1 MKDRVLKDIGATG
14 QLTDWSQI
22 NWRSANKR
30 VRNLRRRIFRATQCG
45 QWNKVRSL
53 MKLML
58 RSFSNLLLAVRKVT
72 QVNQG
77 KKTAGIDG
85 QKVLTPKERVKFVH
99 EIMGKTS
106 VNADPTR
113 RVYIPKANGKRRP
126 LGIPTVKDRTAQAV
140 VKNALEPSWE
150 ARFEANSYGFRLG
163 RSTQDA
169 IDQVFL
175 RLNGSRE
182 DTYVLDA
189 DIKGAFDNISHEYLT
204 KAIGDIPGKDLIT
217 EWLKAG
223 YVEMGK
229 IYPTD
234 SGTPQGGIISPL
246 LANIALDGLE
256 EYLSQFKKKVPYWS
270 NERNKTRYHTRPRYG
285 FVRYADDFIIT
296 APTKED
302 LISIK
307 PIIEHWL
314 ALRGL
319 QLNQEK
325 TKIVHI
331 DDGFDFLGFNVRH
344 YKGTL
349 LIKPQVEKLRTKL
362 QEIRDWL
369 KAHPGTTQEE
379 VIKYLN
385 PIIRGWGN
393 YYRYVVSKEAFSY
406 FYWMVNQ
413 ALKRWA
419 FRRHPNKSKRWV
431 ISKYFPTDG
440 FTFSTRTLDRRGNPF
455 TISLVRLSKIEIE
468 RHIKVKGTS
477 SPDDPKLVKYWKDR
491 ATRDG
496 KSYWAKDSKKLR
508 IAQNQDWRCP
518 TCGEYLFNGEAT
530 EVHHKVP
537 VKEGGTDE
545 LKNLVHIH
553 KSCHKNVHGGRKSKD
568 RNGTKA

>member
-1 MKDRVLKDIGATG
+1 VKDRVLKDIGAIEH
-14 QLTDWSQI
+14 LTDWSSI
-22 NWRSANKR
+22 DWRSVSKR
-30 VRNLRRRIFRATQCG
+30 VRNLRRRIYRATQCG
-45 QWNKVRSL
+45 QWNQVRSL

-58 RSFSNLLLAVRKVT
+58 RSFFNLLLAVRKVT
-72 QVNQG
+72 QINQG

-85 QKVLTPKERVKFVH
+85 QKVLTPKDRVNFVH
-99 EIMGKTS
+99 EITEEMK
-106 VNADPTR
+106 VNASPTR

-150 ARFEANSYGFRLG
+150 ARFEGNSYGFRPG

-175 RLNGSRE
+175 RLNSSRE
-182 DTYVLDA
+182 DKYVLDA
-189 DIKGAFDNISHEYLT
+189 DIKGAFDNISHEYLIKT
-204 KAIGDIPGKDLIT
+204 IGNTPGKELIT

-229 IYPTD
+229 IYSTE

-256 EYLSQFKKKVPYWS
+256 EYLNQFKKKVPYWC
-270 NERNKTRYHTRPRYG
+270 NERNKTRYHTFPRYG

-296 APTKED
+296 APAKED
-302 LISIK
+302 LTAIK
-307 PIIEHWL
+307 PILEAWL

-325 TKIVHI
+325 TRIVHI
-331 DDGFDFLGFNVRH
+331 DDGFDFLGFNVRR
-344 YKGTL
+344 YKGIL
-349 LIKPQVEKLRTKL
+349 LIKPQVDKIRTKL
-362 QEIRDWL
+362 QEIREWL
-369 KAHPGTTQEE
+369 KTHPGTTQEQ

-385 PIIRGWGN
+385 PVIRGWGN

-406 FYWMVNQ
+406 FDWMVCQ
-413 ALKRWA
+413 SLKRWA
-419 FRRHPNKSKRWV
+419 FKRHPKKSKQWV
-431 ISKYFPTDG
+431 IKKYFPTDG
-440 FTFSTRTLDRRGNPF
+440 FTFSVGIEDRRGKP
-455 TISLVRLSKIEIE
+455 TTVSLVRLTKIEIE

-477 SPDDPKLVKYWKDR
+477 SPDNPELVKYWKDR

-496 KSYWAKDSKKLR
+496 KSYWAKDGRKVR

-518 TCGEYLFNGEAT
+518 ICGEYLFNGEAT
-530 EVHHKVP
+530 EVHHIIP
-537 VKEGGTDE
+537 VNEGGTDE
-545 LKNLVHIH
+545 LKNLAHIH
-553 KSCHKNVHGGRKSKD
+553 KSCHKNLHGGRKAKTTMKSK
-568 RNGTKA
+568 A

>member
-1 MKDRVLKDIGATG
+1 VKDRVLKDIGAIEH
-14 QLTDWSQI
+14 LTDWSSI
-22 NWRSANKR
+22 DWRSASKR
-30 VRNLRRRIFRATQCG
+30 VRNLRRRIYRATQCG
-45 QWNKVRSL
+45 QWNRVRSL

-72 QVNQG
+72 QINQG

-85 QKVLTPKERVKFVH
+85 QKVLTPKDRVNFVH
-99 EIMGKTS
+99 EIMEEMK
-106 VNADPTR
+106 VNASPTR

-150 ARFEANSYGFRLG
+150 ARFEGNSYGFRPG

-175 RLNGSRE
+175 RLNSSRE
-182 DTYVLDA
+182 DKYVLDA
-189 DIKGAFDNISHEYLT
+189 DIKGAFDNISHEYLIKT
-204 KAIGDIPGKDLIT
+204 IGDIPGKELIT

-229 IYPTD
+229 IYPTE

-256 EYLSQFKKKVPYWS
+256 EYLNQFKKKVPYWC
-270 NERNKTRYHTRPRYG
+270 NERNKTRYHTFPRYG

-296 APTKED
+296 APAKED
-302 LISIK
+302 LTAIK
-307 PIIEHWL
+307 PIVEAWL

-331 DDGFDFLGFNVRH
+331 NDGFDFLGFNVRQ

-349 LIKPQVEKLRTKL
+349 LIKPQVEKIRAKL
-362 QEIRDWL
+362 QEIREWL
-369 KAHPGTTQEE
+369 KTHPGTTQEQ

-385 PIIRGWGN
+385 PVIRGWGN

-406 FYWMVNQ
+406 FDWMVCQ
-413 ALKRWA
+413 SLKRWA
-419 FRRHPNKSKRWV
+419 FKRHPKKSKQWV
-431 ISKYFPTDG
+431 INKYFPSDG
-440 FTFSTRTLDRRGNPF
+440 FTFSVGIEDRRGKPM
-455 TISLVRLSKIEIE
+455 TASLVRLAKIEIE

-477 SPDDPKLVKYWKDR
+477 SPDNPELVEYWKDR

-496 KSYWAKDSKKLR
+496 KSYWAKDGRKVR
-508 IAQNQDWRCP
+508 IAQNQGWRCP
-518 TCGEYLFNGEAT
+518 ICGEYLFNGEAT
-530 EVHHKVP
+530 EVHHIVP
-537 VKEGGTDE
+537 VNEGGTDE
-545 LKNLVHIH
+545 LKNLAHIH
-553 KSCHKNVHGGRKSKD
+553 KSCHKNLHGGRKAKTTMESK
-568 RNGTKA
+568 A